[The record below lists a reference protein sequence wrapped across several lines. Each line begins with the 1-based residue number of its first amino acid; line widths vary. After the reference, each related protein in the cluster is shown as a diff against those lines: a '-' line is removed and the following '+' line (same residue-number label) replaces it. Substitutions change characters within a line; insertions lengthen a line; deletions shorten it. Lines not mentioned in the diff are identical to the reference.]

1 METKLLRKP
10 WIAHALC
17 SLLDRNRQPSVACAI
32 VQLIQVEGAGA
43 AIVSDRFHF
52 IKVQFTAACIESFGR
67 RRVRLGATTTT
78 PCARSLH
85 AINGG
90 FLHLRTWHFR
100 FDPAGAEVALLVQAF
115 DFVGAEQTY
124 TCGEP
129 VDVHSAA
136 AVRQFQ
142 AVLPRR
148 WSYKMDRH
156 AGFGMCHYDECAIPA
171 AQQDL
176 LDKAGWAPGN
186 CCFF

>member
-90 FLHLRTWHFR
+90 FLHLRTWPLRAFAAPPCSR
-100 FDPAGAEVALLVQAF
+100 AVSSPATQASKF
-115 DFVGAEQTY
+115 STGFKSRP
-124 TCGEP
+124 P
-129 VDVHSAA
+129 VSGGMAPKKSSRSSSPAPPKKDK
-136 AVRQFQ
+136 VR
-142 AVLPRR
+142 ASRKPRT
-148 WSYKMDRH
+148 H
-156 AGFGMCHYDECAIPA
+156 APLCHTVS
-171 AQQDL
+171 L
-176 LDKAGWAPGN
+176 GS
-186 CCFF
+186 